1 MNGLSALRGRY
12 FVTGTNTNVGKT
24 WVSVRLLETARE
36 AGLSCYGLKPIAAGS
51 EDTPEGVRN
60 EDAEALREAASI
72 KLDYDLVNPVAF
84 REPVAPHILAQRRGM
99 NLTAERLTG
108 YVNGA
113 LMTQKADLVLVEG
126 AGGWYVPINQRET
139 LADLARQ
146 LGLPVILVVG
156 MKLGCLNH
164 ALLTVEAIKRDGLEI
179 AGWVANQIDP
189 DMSAYEEN
197 IETLHAMVP
206 APCLGVLP
214 HFTNNT
220 AQAAAEYLD
229 LPLAAC

>member
-1 MNGLSALRGRY
+1 MQGLSALRGRY

-24 WVSVRLLETARE
+24 WVSVRLLEAARE

-60 EDAEALREAASI
+60 EDAEALLEAASI
-72 KLDYDLVNPVAF
+72 KLDYELVNPIAF
-84 REPVAPHILAQRRGM
+84 REPVAPHILAQRQGM
-99 NLTAERLTG
+99 NLTAERLAG

-156 MKLGCLNH
+156 MELGCLNH
-164 ALLTVEAIKRDGLEI
+164 ALLTAEAIRRDGLEL
-179 AGWVANQIDP
+179 AGWIANFLHD
-189 DMSAYEEN
+189 DMNAGEEN
-197 IETLHAMVP
+197 FRTLEAMLP
-206 APCLGVLP
+206 APCLGR
-214 HFTNNT
+214 TDRN
-220 AQAAAEYLD
+220 
-229 LPLAAC
+229 